1 MNILHFIA
9 NLTDSQFIIQY
20 GGLGFLT
27 FIVFAECSFLVGFF
41 LPGNSLI
48 FISGIVCYANPQ
60 LLDVNIFVLMGA
72 LSFGA
77 MFGNFI
83 GYVFGKRKFGPFLF
97 KNKKSR
103 IFKQHYL
110 VVTGNFYKENGGKT
124 LIVGRFLPLI
134 RTFAPIIA
142 GIVHM
147 DFKKF
152 MFYNIIGALTWTG
165 LLAGIGYYLGSYMWV
180 QNNINY
186 IIIAMVI
193 LTLIPIVINS
203 RRKKKRKRTAAIKHQ

>member
-9 NLTDSQFIIQY
+9 NLTDSAFILQY

-41 LPGNSLI
+41 LPGNALI
-48 FISGIVCYANPQ
+48 FISGIACYSTPQ
-60 LLDVNIFVLMGA
+60 LLNVNIFVLILA

-83 GYVFGKRKFGPFLF
+83 GYQFGKRKFGPFLF
-97 KNKKSR
+97 KNKNSR

-110 VVTGNFYKENGGKT
+110 TITGEYYTKNGGKT

-152 MFYNIIGALTWTG
+152 MLFNVIGAIIWTG
-165 LLAGIGYYLGSYMWV
+165 VLAGIGYYLGSYPWV
-180 QNNINY
+180 EHNINY
-186 IIIAMVI
+186 IITIMVL
-193 LTLIPIVINS
+193 LTVIPMIIRG
-203 RRKKKRKRTAAIKHQ
+203 RRKKNREKALATQQQ